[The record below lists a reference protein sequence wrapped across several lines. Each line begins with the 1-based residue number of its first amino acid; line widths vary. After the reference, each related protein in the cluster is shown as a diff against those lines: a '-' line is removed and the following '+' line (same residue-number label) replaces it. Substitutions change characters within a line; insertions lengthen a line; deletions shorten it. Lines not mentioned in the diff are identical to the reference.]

1 MKQQQKQIQM
11 NSELLKQVEKKLTVG
26 DVTTIAKAA
35 KVSKSTVSQWIK
47 GVRVPKKEAE
57 IMEIVAKLINE
68 KKERLE
74 KAEKSIK
81 EAINNL

>member
-1 MKQQQKQIQM
+1 M
-11 NSELLKQVEKKLTVG
+11 NNELLKQVAEKLTVG
-26 DVTTIAKAA
+26 DITTIATAA

-47 GVRVPKKEAE
+47 GVRIPKKEAE